1 MDGPDPYAAPYAPP
15 PRRRRALAP
24 ALIALGVAFL
34 LGVALTAFAVR
45 RWERLSELL
54 RLRSPATVVAA
65 RPVMPPPARVP
76 PPAAPSDPG
85 LADRVTVMET
95 RIDAIDARAAA
106 ARGDADRADG
116 LLVAFAARRALDR
129 GQPLGFLEGMLRERF
144 GGGDAPAVALVIA
157 AAQRPVTLA
166 QLQDGLAALA
176 PMLATARPDES
187 WWTAAKTELAGLFV
201 VRRADTPSPLP
212 ADRLSRAN
220 HALEQGQVDAAAA
233 EVARM
238 PGAPRAADWLAA
250 ARRYVIARAA
260 LDRLETAALLKPR
273 ADTAPAAGNAAGQ
286 AGSAWS

>member
-1 MDGPDPYAAPYAPP
+1 MDVSDPYAAPPAS
-15 PRRRRALAP
+15 PRRRRGLAP
-24 ALIALGVAFL
+24 VLIALGVAFL
-34 LGVALTAFAVR
+34 LGVAATAFAVR
-45 RWERLSELL
+45 RWDRLGDLL
-54 RLRSPATVVAA
+54 HPQPRATVVVA
-65 RPVMPPPARVP
+65 RPAM
-76 PPAAPSDPG
+76 PPAARVAPAAAIPDPA
-85 LADRVTVMET
+85 LADRVAVIET

-176 PMLATARPDES
+176 PALATARGGEG
-187 WWTAAKTELAGLFV
+187 WWAATKAELGGLFV
-201 VRRADTPSPLP
+201 VRRADVPSPQP
-212 ADRLSRAN
+212 ADRLLRAN

-233 EVARM
+233 EVARL
-238 PGAPRAADWLAA
+238 PGASRAADWLAA
-250 ARRYVIARAA
+250 ARRYVIARNA

-273 ADTAPAAGNAAGQ
+273 PDAAAGGDAAGD
-286 AGSAWS
+286 